1 MALIK
6 LGWNRKSVPDKLL
19 KGRFIV
25 MQMTANASVFPNPI
39 PSLAEVQAAHDA
51 LHQAAVRACAG
62 GKLLTAAKTEATNT
76 YDRLIAQLAAYVQSI
91 SAGSEEIILKAGM
104 EVRQKPSTRPSASQV
119 NKLRAYPS
127 RKQGTILISWTSL
140 GRGYVFQ
147 LEMCTEEPDG
157 MTPWTQ
163 RISHGS
169 EYEMSGLERG
179 RVYYFRVA
187 GIGTDNV
194 FGPYSQEVNSVA
206 P

>member
-1 MALIK
+1 MALVK
-6 LGWNRKSVPDKLL
+6 LDWNRKSVPDKLL
-19 KGRFIV
+19 RGRFII
-25 MQMTANASVFPNPI
+25 MQMTANTNVFPNPA
-39 PSLAEVQAAHDA
+39 PSLVEMQASHNA
-51 LHQAAVRACAG
+51 LHQAAVRAYAG
-62 GKLLTAAKTEATNT
+62 GILLTAAKTKATNT
-76 YDRLIAQLAAYVQSI
+76 YNRLIAQLAAYVQNI

-104 EVRQKPSTRPSASQV
+104 EVRQKARSRPSASQV

-140 GRGYVFQ
+140 GRGYVYQ

-163 RISHGS
+163 RILHGTEFVIS
-169 EYEMSGLERG
+169 DLERG
-179 RVYYFRVA
+179 RIYYFRVA

-194 FGPYSQEVNSVA
+194 FGSYSQEANSVA